1 MNNMENDRHHHGSG
15 FFNGL
20 ILGLLIGAGLV
31 FLFGT
36 TKGRKV
42 LQMLLEQVEENTQL
56 SELLEMPD
64 DEDEE
69 YMMGVEEANEE
80 EPKEEKSKVVE
91 EENAAGEIKSHKA
104 VARVKRFFKGSSKKL
119 VS

>member
-1 MNNMENDRHHHGSG
+1 MENEHRHHGGSG

-20 ILGLLIGAGLV
+20 VLGLLIGAGLV

-36 TKGRKV
+36 NKGRKV

-69 YMMGVEEANEE
+69 YMMGVEESAEDE
-80 EPKEEKSKVVE
+80 EPEEVKVAPREHHIVDE
-91 EENAAGEIKSHKA
+91 KPHKT
-104 VARVKRFFKGSSKKL
+104 VAKVKRFFRGSPKKL